1 VVLATATVSAEIR
14 QNIDF
19 FPLLVDWEERQYSV
33 GRIPGSFFR
42 REGRPSERA
51 TLCARLTD
59 RTLRPRFPKGFRN
72 DVQVV
77 VMVLSVDLDCAP
89 EFAGILGA
97 SAALSVSNVPFD
109 GPIAA
114 VIVGRVSGEFVLN
127 PTLEQSQA
135 SDIRVIVSASRDAVL
150 MVEAEAKQVSEA
162 DLVEAIFFG
171 FDACQDLI
179 KLQDRITKAVSR
191 PKVEHTIYKAP
202 DALVQAV
209 RAAATDKIR
218 AVLGTPDKM
227 TRENALDGV
236 EKEVKEAL
244 AANWPDNLSDIRDT
258 FKSSLRDEVRKMIVE
273 QGRRPDGRK
282 PGEVRPITCE
292 VGLLPRTHGSGLFT
306 RGQTQVL
313 TVATLGTIGDTQT
326 IDSPGS
332 EQEKKYM
339 HHYNFPAFSVGEVR
353 PLRGPGRRDIGH
365 GALAERAMLT
375 ILPDEA
381 DFPYTIRLV
390 SEVLESNGS
399 TSMGS
404 VCGSTLALMD
414 AGVPI
419 KSPVSGVA
427 MGLIKEGDRCVVLT
441 DIQGVE
447 DFYGDMDFKVAG
459 TREGVTAIQMD
470 IKASGLDRAIVT
482 QALDQAREGRLHIL
496 GKMLETIPSPRPEM
510 SPFAPRI
517 VILTIHPDK
526 IREVIGPG
534 GKIINRIIAETG
546 TKIDIENDGRIFVAG
561 VNQEGTERAIQMIM
575 DITREVEVG
584 KTYKGRVTRVT
595 PFGAFVEVLPGKEGL
610 VHISRL
616 AEERVEQTEDVCN
629 VGDEI
634 MVKCTE
640 IDNLGRV
647 NLSRREALRDER
659 RARGED
665 VPDEPDPPARPP
677 RRGGGGFGGG
687 GGRGDRGD
695 RGGRGGGGG
704 FGGDRGRGPSRSG
717 PSGGGSAS
725 GGGGPSGGG
734 ARGGR
739 DEGGRPPR
747 EPRR

>member
-1 VVLATATVSAEIR
+1 VRYGDTVVLATATASAELR
-14 QNIDF
+14 QGIDF

-51 TLCARLTD
+51 TLSARLTD

-72 DVQVV
+72 DIQVV
-77 VMVLSVDLDCAP
+77 VTVLSVDQDAAP
-89 EFAGILGA
+89 VFAGILGA
-97 SAALSVSNVPFD
+97 STALCTSDILFD

-114 VIVGRVSGEFVLN
+114 AIVGRVDGKFVLN
-127 PTLEQSQA
+127 PNEAEAQK
-135 SDIRVIVSASRDAVL
+135 SDLSVTVAASRDAVL
-150 MVEAEAKQVSEA
+150 MVEAEANQVSEE
-162 DLVEAIFFG
+162 DIVEAIFFG

-179 KLQDRITKAVSR
+179 TLQDRIVKAAGK
-191 PKVEHTIYKAP
+191 PKRDYPIHKAP
-202 DALVQAV
+202 AELIEAV
-209 RAAATDKIR
+209 RAAAATKIR
-218 AVLGTPDKM
+218 GLLGTPDKM
-227 TRENALDGV
+227 TRENALNAV

-244 AANWPDNLSDIRDT
+244 APQFPDNTADMGET
-258 FKSSLRDEVRKMIVE
+258 FKGILKEEVRKMILSE
-273 QGRRPDGRK
+273 GRRPDGRK
-282 PGEVRPITCE
+282 LNEVRAITCE

-313 TVATLGTIGDTQT
+313 TTATLGSVGDVQT

-332 EQEKKYM
+332 ETEKRYM
-339 HHYNFPAFSVGEVR
+339 HHYNFPSYSVGEVR

-365 GALAERAMLT
+365 GALAERAVLNV
-375 ILPDEA
+375 LPDEN
-381 DFPYTIRLV
+381 DFPYTIRTV

-419 KSPVSGVA
+419 KAPISGVA
-427 MGLIKEGDRCVVLT
+427 MGLVKEGDRYAVLT

-459 TREGVTAIQMD
+459 TRAGVTAIQMD

-482 QALDQAREGRLHIL
+482 KALEQAKEGRLHIL
-496 GKMLETIPSPRPEM
+496 GKMLETIPEPRPEL

-534 GKIINRIIAETG
+534 GKVINRIIAETD
-546 TKIDIENDGRIFVAG
+546 TKIDIEDDGRIFVAG
-561 VNQEGTERAIQMIM
+561 VNQEGTARAIKMIE

-610 VHISRL
+610 VHISKL
-616 AEERVEQTEDVCN
+616 AEERVEKTEDVVN

-634 MVKCTE
+634 EVKCTE

-647 NLSRREALRDER
+647 NLSHKEVLRDER
-659 RARGED
+659 RARGEV
-665 VPDEPDPPARPP
+665 VPDEPPERERERERGP
-677 RRGGGGFGGG
+677 RRGPGGGGDRGGFG
-687 GGRGDRGD
+687 RS
-695 RGGRGGGGG
+695 GRGGGGG
-704 FGGDRGRGPSRSG
+704 GREGGGQGARPRGPRS
-717 PSGGGSAS
+717 
-725 GGGGPSGGG
+725 
-734 ARGGR
+734 
-739 DEGGRPPR
+739 
-747 EPRR
+747 

>member
-1 VVLATATVSAEIR
+1 MRYGDTVVLATATASAELR
-14 QNIDF
+14 QGIDF

-51 TLCARLTD
+51 TLSARLTD

-72 DVQVV
+72 DIQVV
-77 VMVLSVDLDCAP
+77 VTVLSVDQDAAP
-89 EFAGILGA
+89 VFAGILGA
-97 SAALSVSNVPFD
+97 STALCTSDILFD

-114 VIVGRVSGEFVLN
+114 AIVGRVDGKFVLN
-127 PTLEQSQA
+127 PNQA
-135 SDIRVIVSASRDAVL
+135 EALKSDLSVTVAASRDAVL
-150 MVEAEAKQVSEA
+150 MVEAEANQVSEE
-162 DLVEAIFFG
+162 DIVEAIFFG

-179 KLQDRITKAVSR
+179 TLQDRIVKATGK
-191 PKVEHTIYKAP
+191 PKKDYPIHKPPAELIE
-202 DALVQAV
+202 AV
-209 RAAATDKIR
+209 RAAAATKIR
-218 AVLGTPDKM
+218 GLLGTPDKM
-227 TRENALDGV
+227 TRENALDAV

-244 AANWPDNLSDIRDT
+244 APQFPDNTADMGET
-258 FKSSLRDEVRKMIVE
+258 FKGILKEEVRKMILSE
-273 QGRRPDGRK
+273 GRRPDGRK
-282 PGEVRPITCE
+282 LNEVRAITCE

-313 TVATLGTIGDTQT
+313 TTATLGSVGDVQT

-332 EQEKKYM
+332 ETEKRYM
-339 HHYNFPAFSVGEVR
+339 HHYNFPSYSVGEVR

-365 GALAERAMLT
+365 GALAERAVLHV
-375 ILPDEA
+375 LPDEN
-381 DFPYTIRLV
+381 DFPYTIRTV

-419 KSPVSGVA
+419 KAPISGVA
-427 MGLIKEGDRCVVLT
+427 MGLVKEGDRYAVLT

-459 TREGVTAIQMD
+459 TRAGVTAIQMD
-470 IKASGLDRAIVT
+470 IKASGLDRTIVT
-482 QALDQAREGRLHIL
+482 KALEQAKEGRLHIL
-496 GKMLETIPSPRPEM
+496 GKMLETIPEPRPEL

-534 GKIINRIIAETG
+534 GKVINRIIAETD
-546 TKIDIENDGRIFVAG
+546 TKIDIEDDGRIFVAG
-561 VNQEGTERAIQMIM
+561 VNQEGTARAIKMIE

-610 VHISRL
+610 VHISKL
-616 AEERVEQTEDVCN
+616 AEERVEKTEDVVN

-634 MVKCTE
+634 AVKCTE

-647 NLSRREALRDER
+647 NLSHKEVLRDER
-659 RARGED
+659 RARGEV
-665 VPDEPDPPARPP
+665 VPDEPPERERGP
-677 RRGGGGFGGG
+677 RRGPGGGGDRGGFGRSGRSGGG
-687 GGRGDRGD
+687 GGQGDRGA
-695 RGGRGGGGG
+695 RP
-704 FGGDRGRGPSRSG
+704 RGP
-717 PSGGGSAS
+717 
-725 GGGGPSGGG
+725 
-734 ARGGR
+734 
-739 DEGGRPPR
+739 
-747 EPRR
+747 RR